1 MPNSIIRRCQV
12 QEDSTC
18 LQVLLKSTFNVAGQG
33 SNLFAGAS
41 FFPEASLVLTK
52 NAFDCRGNALQG
64 QTLEE
69 LVADTR
75 LQPILK
81 AVYSTQYCSDFRNK
95 HITAHSGT

>member
-69 LVADTR
+69 LVA
-75 LQPILK
+75 
-81 AVYSTQYCSDFRNK
+81 
-95 HITAHSGT
+95 